1 MRVDFVI
8 WKIDYWLIDYLFT
21 LFVELRESYMT
32 LSYIIYFQRRE
43 DKENF
48 FYSHFQISG
57 RTYYTQ
63 LGSKKEEMKVPIVVL
78 DEVQIMQ
85 SGRYAKEINFVYSDY
100 I

>member
-1 MRVDFVI
+1 
-8 WKIDYWLIDYLFT
+8 
-21 LFVELRESYMT
+21 MT

-63 LGSKKEEMKVPIVVL
+63 LGSKKEEMKVPIIVLVKVYL

-85 SGRYAKEINFVYSDY
+85 SGRYAKEINVVYSR
-100 I
+100 

>member
-1 MRVDFVI
+1 
-8 WKIDYWLIDYLFT
+8 
-21 LFVELRESYMT
+21 MT

-63 LGSKKEEMKVPIVVL
+63 LGSKKKRDESTNSCACEGLSGWSPNYEKWKVC
-78 DEVQIMQ
+78 Q
-85 SGRYAKEINFVYSDY
+85 RN
-100 I
+100 